1 MLVAIQYY
9 MAFIFNI
16 MKKILTEVFQ
26 DVLDGKLTPDEA
38 YYKFIEMKQ
47 DLYSCLA
54 KENGLVEKGC
64 NVWVKE
70 NPLVPDS
77 DFMETT
83 FVLSKIGFQP
93 KHEYIEPKRKTFFE
107 MLFGS

>member
-1 MLVAIQYY
+1 MRKV
-9 MAFIFNI
+9 
-16 MKKILTEVFQ
+16 LTEVFQ
-26 DVLDGKLTPDEA
+26 SVADGKLTPEEA
-38 YYKFIEMKQ
+38 YYKFVEMKQ

-77 DFMETT
+77 DFMKTT
-83 FVLSKIGFQP
+83 YYLSKMGFQP
-93 KHEYIEPKRKTFFE
+93 KHKYIEPKRKTFFE
-107 MLFGS
+107 IMFGS

>member
-1 MLVAIQYY
+1 MRKV
-9 MAFIFNI
+9 
-16 MKKILTEVFQ
+16 LTEVFQ
-26 DVLDGKLTPDEA
+26 DVADGKLTPDEA
-38 YYKFIEMKQ
+38 YYKFVEMKQ

-70 NPLVPDS
+70 NQLVPDS
-77 DFMETT
+77 NNFKTT
-83 FVLSKIGFQP
+83 YYLTKYGFQSR
-93 KHEYIEPKRKTFFE
+93 HEYKEPKRKTSFFE